1 MHKKIQSWWFVILSI
16 FLFTVTPEH
25 VTAQEADEDFSLTI
39 YHTGDIHANIDNF
52 GKIAGFLNKER
63 TEKENTLYFDSGDIF
78 SGNPVVDLMDGI
90 PMIELFN
97 EMQLDLLTIGNHE
110 FDYGQDIFQ
119 ARRNESNFEWI
130 SANTRVVDSS
140 IPIQQTKPYET
151 FDFDGVTVGVIGLIE
166 NPPATAPSGIVG
178 LEFDPYIVT
187 AQQYSNLRDEVDI
200 LIGLNHIGIAEDRR
214 LAEAVDFYDL
224 ILGGHSHS
232 ILTEPEIVNDTPIMH
247 SGSKATGIGVLD
259 ISLNKE
265 TGEVSVD
272 GKLQPVSELEEV
284 DSTVQTMVD
293 QYKSESDELLNVVI
307 GKTHNRLERNARW
320 ERDVS
325 LGNLITDSL
334 RNFADTDI
342 ALTNNGGI
350 REEIEAGE
358 NSARDI
364 FSVDPFGNVVSIIEM
379 SGHDL
384 KEVIAYSFH
393 RSLENYGPQIDLQTS
408 GLNYIIYTK
417 EDGTYADSELF
428 IDGEPMDLDK
438 RYTIATNNFIVDGGD
453 GYDFSKATIIQED
466 QGQVTNALIQ
476 YIEEVTAR
484 DGAVDY
490 APTEGR
496 IQTLP
501 FSDREDE
508 GELTDAE
515 KYTPTL
521 SVKELTFDLNEGEA
535 VLPKAQTLISN
546 IDELPEGTV
555 VSYVNKSDIDLTGA
569 NTEAQTLE
577 LLVTYP
583 DESTVS
589 LEIKVSVIAFI
600 EEGEDENG
608 TNGEGTT
615 PPEDTEEDTDK
626 EDTVE
631 DGNETKVENDSDEL
645 PKTGESNGSN
655 ITGLTILL
663 AGSILLIIAKNKQ
676 TEEIN

>member
-1 MHKKIQSWWFVILSI
+1 M
-16 FLFTVTPEH
+16 FLFTVTPDH
-25 VTAQEADEDFSLTI
+25 VAAQETEENFSLTI
-39 YHTGDIHANIDNF
+39 YPTGNIHANIDNF

-63 TEKENTLYFDSGDIF
+63 SEKENTLYFDSGDIF

-90 PMIELFN
+90 PMVELFN

-119 ARRNESNFEWI
+119 MRRNESDFEWI

-140 IPIQQTKPYET
+140 IPIQQTKLYEIFY
-151 FDFDGVTVGVIGLIE
+151 FDDVKVGVLGLIE

-178 LEFDPYIVT
+178 LEFDPYIAT
-187 AQQYSNLRDEVDI
+187 AQQYSSLRGEVNI

-232 ILTEPEIVNDTPIMH
+232 VVSEPEIVNETPIMH
-247 SGSKATGIGVLD
+247 SGSKAVNVGVLD

-272 GKLQPVSELEEV
+272 GKLQSVSELEEV
-284 DSTVQTMVD
+284 DSDVQAMVD
-293 QYKSESDELLNVVI
+293 QYKSESDELLNVLI
-307 GKTHNRLERNARW
+307 GNTRNRLEHNARW
-320 ERDVS
+320 ERAVS
-325 LGNLITDSL
+325 LGNLITDFL
-334 RNFADTDI
+334 RNFSDTDI
-342 ALTNNGGI
+342 AITNNDGI
-350 REEIEAGE
+350 REEIEVGE
-358 NSARDI
+358 ITARDI
-364 FSVDPFGNVVSIIEM
+364 FSVDPIGNVVSIIEM

-417 EDGTYADSELF
+417 EDGTYADSDLF
-428 IDGEPMDLDK
+428 IDGELMDLDQ

-466 QGQVTNALIQ
+466 QGQVTNVLIQ

-484 DGAVDY
+484 DGTIDY

-501 FSDREDE
+501 FSEREDE
-508 GELTDAE
+508 DELTDAE

-521 SVKELTFDLNEGEA
+521 NIKELIFDLNEGE
-535 VLPKAQTLISN
+535 VFLQNHKRSFQIWMNCLR
-546 IDELPEGTV
+546 G
-555 VSYVNKSDIDLTGA
+555 
-569 NTEAQTLE
+569 Q
-577 LLVTYP
+577 
-583 DESTVS
+583 
-589 LEIKVSVIAFI
+589 
-600 EEGEDENG
+600 
-608 TNGEGTT
+608 
-615 PPEDTEEDTDK
+615 
-626 EDTVE
+626 
-631 DGNETKVENDSDEL
+631 
-645 PKTGESNGSN
+645 
-655 ITGLTILL
+655 
-663 AGSILLIIAKNKQ
+663 
-676 TEEIN
+676 